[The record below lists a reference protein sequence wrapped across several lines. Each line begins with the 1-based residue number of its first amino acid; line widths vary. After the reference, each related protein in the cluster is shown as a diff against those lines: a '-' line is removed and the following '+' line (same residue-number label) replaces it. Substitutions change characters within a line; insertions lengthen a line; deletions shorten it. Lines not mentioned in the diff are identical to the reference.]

1 MTETRNFAGS
11 ARFLF
16 LTDCMTGLN
25 MSTDDTGRLE
35 SEKLMSIQQ
44 SKRCARSLIRK
55 LAGLVLSAAVT
66 GSAASAAI
74 ASEQAQWLRVG
85 ANERFTLYYDKSTI
99 QQIGTQGAK
108 APNQPAVWV
117 GFDLHLETAMQGG
130 IKVRSLTQRF
140 EYDCAAEAWRKVAER
155 LYADARFAGQPIKE
169 SSAQAD
175 WGPMP
180 PGSIPDGFF
189 ALVCTAPAAAGAG
202 TKN

>member
-1 MTETRNFAGS
+1 MS
-11 ARFLF
+11 AQQFRRFRA
-16 LTDCMTGLN
+16 M
-25 MSTDDTGRLE
+25 
-35 SEKLMSIQQ
+35 
-44 SKRCARSLIRK
+44 SKRGIAVLVWSLIAIVAAATDAM
-55 LAGLVLSAAVT
+55 AG
-66 GSAASAAI
+66 
-74 ASEQAQWLRVG
+74 EPAQWVRVG

-99 QQIGTQGAK
+99 QHVGEGGGKSLI
-108 APNQPAVWV
+108 QPAVWV
-117 GFDLHLETAMQGG
+117 GFDLPLETPMEGG

-155 LYADARFAGQPIKE
+155 WYADARFAGQPIKE
-169 SSAQAD
+169 SSAQAA